1 MKLYVIKDELDH
13 FEDNFSKIIQIFWQK
28 GQIRICD
35 SYSESYRIRIH
46 NTGYWQEYYI
56 RL

>member
-46 NTGYWQEYYI
+46 NTGY
-56 RL
+56 